1 MGPSG
6 ARVLTSP
13 LSWLHSMFN
22 MFCYLDTRQT
32 SSKPSF
38 PLIYCADSANG
49 NEKIDTLSQPGRKE
63 AMSCELFCLVGVCV
77 VLDGVSA

>member
-1 MGPSG
+1 
-6 ARVLTSP
+6 
-13 LSWLHSMFN
+13 MFN

-38 PLIYCADSANG
+38 PLIYCDDSADG

-63 AMSCELFCLVGVCV
+63 AMSCELFCLVGVCG